1 VGVGAAKGLTWRA
14 RREALVERLFGG
26 PPLVPAPLRRW
37 LLGLIGLA
45 LACLGGLGLAVRGSP
60 RPLLF
65 DSAVDGFLRR
75 SSGTEYR
82 LAGHLSRLGRP
93 GTFATITVVVALIL
107 LLVGDYRAALTA
119 VVTVPCTLVL
129 VEKILKPFFDRGLGS
144 LSGGTFPSGHAA
156 VSAALG
162 GAIILAA
169 GRQRPLGQRL
179 GPAGRAGLVAA
190 VLVVSAAIGLA
201 MVMLQL
207 HYMSDVVAGLP
218 LGLAVTGGL
227 ALLLDVLAA
236 RRPASQDGG
245 QGRRS
250 ALDAEPATWG
260 RRANPSG

>member
-1 VGVGAAKGLTWRA
+1 L
-14 RREALVERLFGG
+14 LGG

-37 LLGLIGLA
+37 VLGLIGFA
-45 LACLGGLGLAVRGSP
+45 VACLGGLGLAVRSSRG
-60 RPLLF
+60 PLLF

-75 SSGTEYR
+75 TSGMEYR
-82 LAGHLSRLGRP
+82 LAGYLSDLGRP
-93 GTFATITVVVALIL
+93 GTFVTITVVVALIL
-107 LLVGDYRAALTA
+107 LLVGDYRTALTA

-129 VEKILKPFFDRGLGS
+129 VEKILKPFFDRDLGS
-144 LSGGTFPSGHAA
+144 LPGATFPSGHAA

-190 VLVVSAAIGLA
+190 VLVVCAAIGLA

-207 HYMSDVVAGLP
+207 HYLSDVVAGLP
-218 LGLAVTGGL
+218 LGLSVTGGL
-227 ALLLDVLAA
+227 ALFLDGLAA
-236 RRPASQDGG
+236 RWSTSQDSGH
-245 QGRRS
+245 GRGPG
-250 ALDAEPATWG
+250 LDAEPATWG

>member
-1 VGVGAAKGLTWRA
+1 L
-14 RREALVERLFGG
+14 LGG
-26 PPLVPAPLRRW
+26 PPLVPAPVRRW
-37 LLGLIGLA
+37 VLGLIGFA

-75 SSGTEYR
+75 SAGMEHR
-82 LAGHLSRLGRP
+82 LAGYLSGLGRP
-93 GTFATITVVVALIL
+93 GTFVMITLAVVLIL
-107 LLVGDYRAALTA
+107 VLVGDYRAALTA
-119 VVTVPCTLVL
+119 VVTVPVTLVL
-129 VEKILKPFFDRGLGS
+129 VERILKPFFDRGLGF
-144 LSGGTFPSGHAA
+144 LAGGTFPSGHAA

-190 VLVVSAAIGLA
+190 VLVVCAAIGLA

-218 LGLAVTGGL
+218 LGLSVTGGL
-227 ALLLDVLAA
+227 ALLLDALAA
-236 RRPASQDGG
+236 RWPASRDGG
-245 QGRRS
+245 QGRGP
-250 ALDAEPATWG
+250 AFDAKRATSG
-260 RRANPSG
+260 RRAHPSG